1 MSNASGL
8 KNEIEAAIEDWEEEA
23 DAALGRTTLTK
34 EQEIEQAEE
43 IWRSHRQDIE
53 DYLRRISR
61 ETADVNDDLSQEE
74 KDEIL
79 AKVKDLLERYRH

>member
-43 IWRSHRQDIE
+43 I
-53 DYLRRISR
+53 
-61 ETADVNDDLSQEE
+61 
-74 KDEIL
+74 
-79 AKVKDLLERYRH
+79 